1 MVKNKIL
8 IIITMIVFTLS
19 LCSCGADSGNEVNS
33 ENGEF
38 IVADDFDLVYSNP
51 DSYKGDEVEFY
62 GKIFTD
68 VERDEN
74 GTYMQIFSNEDGTD
88 NNVLV
93 AIGDP
98 NLNVEYDDIVYVR
111 GMVKGAEKAE
121 NAFGAELILPLINA
135 SKVEVVDYS
144 TAFSPALKTIEVNEE
159 QNQSG
164 YKLTLIKVEIA
175 KNETRAFLK
184 IENAS
189 DDILSFYSFNSV
201 LTQESNQIEQEDNWG
216 ANYPEIS
223 SEIQPGIIQEGIVTF
238 GAVDLDGEELNII
251 FEGHSDDYYL
261 DFTPFKFKVSIK

>member
-1 MVKNKIL
+1 
-8 IIITMIVFTLS
+8 
-19 LCSCGADSGNEVNS
+19 
-33 ENGEF
+33 
-38 IVADDFDLVYSNP
+38 
-51 DSYKGDEVEFY
+51 
-62 GKIFTD
+62 
-68 VERDEN
+68 
-74 GTYMQIFSNEDGTD
+74 
-88 NNVLV
+88 
-93 AIGDP
+93 
-98 NLNVEYDDIVYVR
+98 
-111 GMVKGAEKAE
+111 MVKGAEKAE

-216 ANYPEIS
+216 ADYPEIS